1 MKLQHVQKL
10 DAEQP
15 LAELQVNMSNAL
27 TRSAH
32 SLSLSE
38 KRIVAACIAKT
49 DQIPNMSQVRQ
60 RGAWLVR
67 LSASDYAEAFGVN
80 LDTAYDQLQAAS
92 ENLFNRYIRTTRKTR
107 KGIEE
112 YKFRY

>member
-1 MKLQHVQKL
+1 MKIQHMHKL

-15 LAELQVNMSNAL
+15 MAALQINMSNAL

-32 SLSLSE
+32 SLSLAE

-49 DQIPNMSQVRQ
+49 DQMPNMAQVRQ

-67 LSASDYAEAFGVN
+67 LSAADYAQTFGVD
-80 LDTAYDQLQAAS
+80 LDTAYDQLKSAS
-92 ENLFNRYIRTTRKTR
+92 ENLFNRYIRIIRKPV
-107 KGIEE
+107 KA
-112 YKFRY
+112 